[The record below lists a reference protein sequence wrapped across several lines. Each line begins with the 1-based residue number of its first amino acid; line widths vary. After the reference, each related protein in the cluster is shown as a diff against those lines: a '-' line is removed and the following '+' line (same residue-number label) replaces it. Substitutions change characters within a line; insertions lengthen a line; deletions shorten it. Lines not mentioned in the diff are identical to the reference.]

1 MRIKEV
7 EDIVGITKKNIRFYE
22 KEGLL
27 SPGREGENGYRN
39 YGEAEIRRLKQIKLL
54 RMLNMPISDIRLLF
68 EGGLSLSYAARR
80 HMDALDEQ
88 KRSIEKAQVICGM
101 IVEEQ
106 SDIGAVDVDCYLS
119 EIDRLESE
127 GVTFVDIR
135 KSDVKKKYA
144 ESVAACAAVVAVM
157 VVSFIGMLYLNRIDP
172 APRGIF
178 LAVVSVL
185 AITAVGT
192 VVSLISRIKEIKG
205 GEEDDLGKY

>member
-27 SPGREGENGYRN
+27 SPGRESENGYRN
-39 YGEAEIRRLKQIKLL
+39 YSEADIRRLKQIKLL
-54 RMLNMPISDIRLLF
+54 RTLNMPINDIRLLF
-68 EGGLSLSYAARR
+68 EGALSLSDAARR
-80 HMDALDEQ
+80 HIDALDEQ
-88 KRSIEKAQVICGM
+88 KRSIEKARVICGI
-101 IVEEQ
+101 IVEER
-106 SDIGAVDVDCYLS
+106 SDINALDIDSYLL

-135 KSDVKKKYA
+135 KNDVKKKYV
-144 ESVAACAAVVAVM
+144 ESVAACAAVVAV
-157 VVSFIGMLYLNRIDP
+157 VVGIIIGMLYLNRIDP
-172 APRGIF
+172 APRGVF
-178 LAVVSVL
+178 WVVVSVL
-185 AITAVGT
+185 AITAIGT